1 MSRPISIDSVGNR
14 RIVAALHALG
24 PMTIDDLAVA
34 ACVSRRTLSSSRYY
48 IKALLEAGRIRIV
61 GWKRAHELERSGP
74 PVPVFAAGPGQSVPR
89 PEPMSNSERAERYR
103 TTAKYRAYLTRKTAR
118 LGGVAAVDPILAA
131 MVRPI
136 HSTEVQHG

>member
-14 RIVAALHALG
+14 RIVRALQARG
-24 PMTIDDLAVA
+24 PMTLDELSVA
-34 ACVSRRTLSSSRYY
+34 ACLSRRTLDGNPYY
-48 IKALLEAGRIRIV
+48 IHALVAAGRIHIARWV
-61 GWKRAHELERSGP
+61 RAHELERSGP
-74 PVPVFAAGPGQSVPR
+74 PVPIYAAGAGKSAPR

-103 TTAKYRAYLTRKTAR
+103 TTPKYRAYLTRKTAR

-136 HSTEVQHG
+136 HQTEVQHG